1 MACDN
6 PRLMTSRLPAPTL
19 CVLMAAFAVLRPVPS
34 PAQSPAVPLPLVYI
48 LATGGTISGKGASST
63 SLADYKSG
71 ALRGEDLVAAVPEI
85 AQVARVKVE
94 QIANISSTDITI
106 AHWLTLARRINEIYA
121 ADPSVAG
128 VVVTHGTN
136 TIEETAYFLNLTV
149 HDERPVVVV
158 GSMRPASA
166 ISADGPLNLLNAV
179 RAAIAKDAA
188 GKGTLVVL
196 NDEINAARDVT
207 KTNTYRVETFR
218 SGDLGLLGYV
228 DADRVALYRAPLKR
242 HTTRSEFDVGSLT
255 ALPVVDILYS
265 YVAPSPVLAAALV
278 AGGVR
283 GIVVAGT
290 GAGLMSTAERDAI
303 KALAAGNEA
312 SRPIVVRSNRT
323 GNGRVLPQADSDALG
338 MVPADNLSP
347 QKARILLML
356 ALTRTRDLA
365 EIRRMF
371 TEY

>member
-1 MACDN
+1 
-6 PRLMTSRLPAPTL
+6 MTSRTPAPAF
-19 CVLMAAFAVLRPVPS
+19 CVLVAAFALIRPAS
-34 PAQSPAVPLPLVYI
+34 APAQTPAAPLPLVYI
-48 LATGGTISGKGASST
+48 LATGGTISGKGATST

-71 ALRGEDLVAAVPEI
+71 ALRGDDLVAAVPEI

-94 QIANISSTDITI
+94 QIANISSTDITT
-106 AHWLTLARRINEIYA
+106 AHWLTLARRINEIFA
-121 ADPSVAG
+121 ADPAVAG

-149 HDERPVVVV
+149 RDERPVVVV
-158 GSMRPASA
+158 GAMRPASA

-179 RAAIAKDAA
+179 RTAAAKDAV

-196 NDEINAARDVT
+196 NDEINAARDAT

-228 DADRVALYRAPLKR
+228 DADRIALYRAPLKR
-242 HTTRSEFDVGSLT
+242 HTARSEFDVRALT
-255 ALPVVDILYS
+255 ALPAVDILYS
-265 YVAPSPVLAAALV
+265 YVEPSPILAAALV

-290 GAGLMSTAERDAI
+290 GAGGTSTPEREAI
-303 KALAAGNEA
+303 KALMTGPE
-312 SRPIVVRSNRT
+312 STRPIVVRSNRT
-323 GNGRVLPQADSDALG
+323 GNGRVLAQADSDALG

-371 TEY
+371 AEY

>member
-1 MACDN
+1 MT
-6 PRLMTSRLPAPTL
+6 PRLPVRIA
-19 CVLMAAFAVLRPVPS
+19 CVCFAVAVAWPDAARAQ
-34 PAQSPAVPLPLVYI
+34 PAPLPLVYI

-63 SLADYKSG
+63 SLADYKAG
-71 ALRGEDLVAAVPEI
+71 ALRGDELVAAVPEI

-106 AHWLTLARRINEIYA
+106 AHWLTLAKRINEIF
-121 ADPSVAG
+121 ADPAVAG

-179 RAAIAKDAA
+179 RTATAQDAV

-242 HTTRSEFDVGSLT
+242 HTTRSEFDVRALT
-255 ALPVVDILYS
+255 TLPVVDILYS

-278 AGGVR
+278 AADVR

-290 GAGLMSTAERDAI
+290 GAGLMSSAERDAI
-303 KALAAGNEA
+303 KALASGPDAK
-312 SRPIVVRSNRT
+312 RPIVVRSNRT
-323 GNGRVLPQADSDALG
+323 GNGRVIPQAETDALG
-338 MVPADNLSP
+338 MIPADNLSP
-347 QKARILLML
+347 QKSRILLML
-356 ALTRTRDLA
+356 ALTKTRDVA